1 MKFKEF
7 IQIDEEQSG
16 TDKGLMGYPMAY
28 YARKPSEGRPFKNLL
43 SIAGANPRGGGGGG
57 GGSNNFNHPDGG
69 AGGSG
74 VIILKIPNSRT
85 ANFSGGVS
93 QTNSTI
99 GDYKHYIVT
108 AAGVSDT
115 VTFS

>member
-16 TDKGLMGYPMAY
+16 TDKGLMGYPTAY

-57 GGSNNFNHPDGG
+57 GGVPAG
-69 AGGSG
+69 ASMMR
-74 VIILKIPNSRT
+74 KKMKK
-85 ANFSGGVS
+85 
-93 QTNSTI
+93 
-99 GDYKHYIVT
+99 D
-108 AAGVSDT
+108 
-115 VTFS
+115 